1 MWRLWWEFL
10 VKLYKVQLNRME
22 AKVDGLQTTVD
33 ELKATVDEMK
43 ATIDDQ
49 PTRAELFAVAIVLVL
64 VVVIIFGLFFW
75 QIQRRW
81 SAHVERLARRYGR
94 YGSSCSS
101 SPGACPSSP
110 GARSH
115 YSRHPSHPASAQRIL
130 GSEAGRMSRVSETQS
145 SRPVDPLAAVDPM
158 ATPRA
163 VQTHIAC
170 TCVCPYL

>member
-1 MWRLWWEFL
+1 MWRLWWGFL

-94 YGSSCSS
+94 YGSACS
-101 SPGACPSSP
+101 
-110 GARSH
+110 
-115 YSRHPSHPASAQRIL
+115 
-130 GSEAGRMSRVSETQS
+130 
-145 SRPVDPLAAVDPM
+145 
-158 ATPRA
+158 
-163 VQTHIAC
+163 
-170 TCVCPYL
+170 